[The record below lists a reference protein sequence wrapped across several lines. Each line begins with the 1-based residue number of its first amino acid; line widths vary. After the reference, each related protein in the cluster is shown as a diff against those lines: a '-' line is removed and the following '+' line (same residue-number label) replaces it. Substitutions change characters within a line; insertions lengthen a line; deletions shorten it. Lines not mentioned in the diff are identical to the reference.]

1 MIIKNLTLA
10 MFISTVISCSKT
22 EDITSSNLLKG
33 TWKLTEVL
41 ADPGDGSG
49 TFNSVNSNKK
59 LIFSNGENL
68 NSNGVICDMSIETIL
83 SSIGTYSEVN
93 STINSTNCPN
103 NTIKYELNGN
113 TLILIYPCI
122 EACKAKYT
130 RVQ

>member
-49 TFNSVNSNKK
+49 TFNSVNSTKN
-59 LIFSNGENL
+59 LIFSNSGNL
-68 NSNGVICDMSIETIL
+68 SSNGAICDMSIETNL
-83 SSIGTYSEVN
+83 SSTGTYSEVN